1 MYSLKERITQLHDE
15 VFFAYL
21 ETSVRMENDF

>member
-1 MYSLKERITQLHDE
+1 MYSLEERITQLHDE
-15 VFFAYL
+15 VFAYL